1 MLMKLPMVLTTI
13 FQMLDQIL
21 LGQLAPQITIL
32 KIILPGQMLNFPV
45 LHDNYKHNLSFIKQF
60 I

>member
-1 MLMKLPMVLTTI
+1 MLMKLPMVLTTN

-32 KIILPGQMLNFPV
+32 KIILQRQMLNFPV
-45 LHDNYKHNLSFIKQF
+45 LAQ
-60 I
+60 